1 MKPKLFQHEN
11 LTCAWAQAFVSV
23 FDHPRHGPLAV
34 NVSGFTSESP
44 EENASL
50 SATIDEILRA
60 QERPVTIRQTA
71 MTIFPFDTWER
82 RGRPAVVPLSEYYLQ
97 HMLPRLKAR
106 NHKNSRG
113 TYFQR
118 MVSFT
123 GVNGKT
129 PGDSPIKTVNQLEHI
144 VRIWNNHRAKGGSE
158 RESALQVGIFDPAK
172 DHTGSPLQGFPCL
185 QQVGFSVD
193 AEDKLTVIGF
203 YPSQYLVDRA
213 YGNYRGLCHLGVFM
227 AREMRLRFG
236 GLSCFVAHPLPG
248 SVPKRELQELYR
260 QARALVAETEGAA

>member
-1 MKPKLFQHEN
+1 MKPKLFQHAN
-11 LTCAWAQAFVSV
+11 LSCAWAQAFVSV
-23 FDHPRHGPLAV
+23 FDCSHHGPLVV
-34 NVSGFTSESP
+34 NVTGFDGDLPYEHESL
-44 EENASL
+44 ASAL
-50 SATIDEILRA
+50 DEILRA
-60 QERPVTIRQTA
+60 KKNPVTIRQTA

-82 RGRPAVVPLSEYYLQ
+82 LGRPAVVPLAEYYLK

-106 NHKNSRG
+106 NQKNSRG

-123 GVNGKT
+123 GTNGKS
-129 PGDSPIKTVNQLEHI
+129 GDGSSIKIVNQLEHI

-193 AEDKLTVIGF
+193 AEDRLTVIGF

-227 AREMRLRFG
+227 AKEMGLQFG

-260 QARALVAETEGAA
+260 QARALVAETEALA